1 MNAATVS
8 IQREGAEGQIHICEG
23 ANTYFKNN
31 SKRIFLYLR
40 ECEYRPHMHVRKNE
54 LLKIFPA
61 CIGFVP
67 GGNEGGP
74 RGQNRHILVGFL
86 NWLGAFLAPGP
97 SPSPLVRQVCEHPA
111 FCVTSSALFRQNSGR
126 FQSFIR
132 QFAWAL
138 FRYFQT
144 ILGNFRQS
152 WLFLV
157 RFPGQKPRLTK
168 KQRRLRIAHLKL

>member
-8 IQREGAEGQIHICEG
+8 IQREGGEGQIHICEG

-31 SKRIFLYLR
+31 SSNVFSCICASANTGPTCMCAKMNSSRF
-40 ECEYRPHMHVRKNE
+40 
-54 LLKIFPA
+54 FPA

-74 RGQNRHILVGFL
+74 RGQQAYSGQVSE
-86 NWLGAFLAPGP
+86 LAGGLFGSRALPL
-97 SPSPLVRQVCEHPA
+97 PLVRQVCEHPA

-138 FRYFQT
+138 FGYFQT
-144 ILGNFRQS
+144 ILSSFRQS
-152 WLFLV
+152 
-157 RFPGQKPRLTK
+157 
-168 KQRRLRIAHLKL
+168 